1 MADHAF
7 LEPRVDIVV
16 VTYRSGDVLETFLDS
31 VGDSPEAA
39 SVTVVDSA
47 SGDRSAETIAK
58 RRRARFVGFTDNRG
72 YGAAANAGAA
82 LGVAPWV
89 ALCNPDIV
97 FSPGAIGV
105 LVEAGEESEDIGAV
119 GPLILDDD
127 REVYPSARPL
137 PSMGIGIGHATLGR
151 VWPRNPWTRRYRRG
165 LDPAAGPVDVG
176 WLSGSCLVV
185 RRTAF
190 EEVGGFDEGF
200 FMFMED
206 VDLGRRLGEAG
217 FQSRWVPDASV
228 VHTGGHSWRSDPE
241 PMIRAHHDSVGRYL
255 SVAYPGPLYAP
266 LRGVAKVGLRIRETI
281 EVAASR
287 RAKAD

>member
-1 MADHAF
+1 MADRAF
-7 LEPRVDIVV
+7 PEPRVDIVV
-16 VTYRSGDVLETFLDS
+16 VTYKSGDVLEGFLDS
-31 VGDSPEAA
+31 VGDSPERA

-47 SGDRSAETIAK
+47 SGDRSAKTIAK
-58 RRRARFVGFTDNRG
+58 RRRARFIGLPDNRG

-82 LGVAPWV
+82 SGAAPWI

-97 FSPGAIGV
+97 FSPGAIEA
-105 LVEAGEESEDIGAV
+105 LVGAGEDSDDIGAV
-119 GPLILDDD
+119 GPLIRD
-127 REVYPSARPL
+127 EKGEIYPSARPL
-137 PSMGIGIGHATLGR
+137 PSLGMGIGHATLGR
-151 VWPRNPWTRRYRRG
+151 IWPRNPWTRRYRHG
-165 LDPAAGPVDVG
+165 LDSEAGPVDVG

-190 EEVGGFDEGF
+190 EEVDGFDEGF

-217 FQSRWVPDASV
+217 YRSRWIPDASV
-228 VHTGGHSWRSDPE
+228 VHIGGHSWKSDPE
-241 PMIRAHHDSVGRYL
+241 PMIRAHHDSVSRYL

-266 LRGVAKVGLRIRETI
+266 FRGIAKVGLRIREAI